1 MLIDS
6 TLREGAQAFGV
17 YFAPADKRRMAGILA
32 ASGVDEIECGWLG
45 QDGLAEFM
53 GWARANLPAPAQ
65 GGPALSVWC
74 PCREADVRQAA
85 SLGVDRLN
93 IGAPS
98 SAAHRQKR
106 LGLSLTEMRE
116 RLLAVVS
123 AARSA
128 LVPYISVGLEDA
140 SRAALPEA
148 LALARSAVSAGAKRI
163 RLSDTVGVLTPLST
177 ARLVGTFVREF
188 TVPVAFHGHNDLG
201 MATANAVTALECGAS
216 FVDVSALG
224 LGERAGIAALEEV
237 AAWLALRWPSLTA
250 GDMTGDMTGVTG
262 GQSSAAPAYDV
273 PALRELCRVVAKA
286 AHVPLARNKAVAGE
300 DVFATESGI
309 HVHGLLRDPALFEP
323 FAPEAVGA
331 TRRIGVG
338 AKSGGA
344 ALEAAMGAA
353 HNATVNAPLS
363 RLRLPPCGDSGG
375 RSSLLGRVRELAG
388 RLGRPLTE
396 KELLGVLQPAT
407 CGGRSAS

>member
-6 TLREGAQAFGV
+6 TLREGAQAYGV
-17 YFAPADKRRMAGILA
+17 YFAPGVRQRLAGILA

-45 QDGLAEFM
+45 QDGLAEFV
-53 GWARANLPAPAQ
+53 GWARASLSGLAQ

-106 LGLSLTEMRE
+106 LGLSLVEMCE
-116 RLLAVVS
+116 RVRSVVS
-123 AARSA
+123 TARA
-128 LVPYISVGLEDA
+128 GMVPYISVGLEDA

-148 LALARSAVSAGAKRI
+148 LALARAALGAGAARI
-163 RLSDTVGVLTPLST
+163 RVSDTVGVLTPLST
-177 ARLVGTFVREF
+177 ARLVEAFVRELA
-188 TVPVAFHGHNDLG
+188 VPVAFHGHNDLG

-237 AAWLALRWPSLTA
+237 AAWLGLR
-250 GDMTGDMTGVTG
+250 
-262 GQSSAAPAYDV
+262 APAVQAYDV
-273 PALRELCRVVAKA
+273 PGLRELCRVVASA
-286 AHVPLARNKAVAGE
+286 AHVPLARNKAIAGE
-300 DVFATESGI
+300 DVFAAESGL

-331 TRRIGVG
+331 TRRVGVG

-344 ALEAAMGAA
+344 ALDAAVGAA
-353 HNATVNAPLS
+353 LS
-363 RLRLPPCGDSGG
+363 RLRRPSHSADRRAGRRDCGQE
-375 RSSLLGRVRELAG
+375 SSLLDRVRRLAG
-388 RLGRPLTE
+388 RLGRPLTDS
-396 KELLGVLQPAT
+396 ELLGVL
-407 CGGRSAS
+407 